1 MWYESCREA
10 SLIPCCVAIENAT
23 VNDLVLIDRDYLSR
37 VTIRRQIFD
46 EHLATVLGSTP
57 RVKPAVDELYTWMMN
72 TYLPQRFPTM
82 FTLSK
87 TSTTSSSPQNCLNNT
102 ATNETLLTTP
112 YADPSNS
119 LRTLGSH
126 IDSDMLILLPTETEP
141 TSDTNTNP
149 TYTLAGFQ
157 VCMPNG
163 FNTAS
168 KLNLTLSHI
177 HDPVPRYK
185 EKLEKSMDR
194 FFARIA
200 VGQFA
205 KRSNWTITT
214 RPDLYAASG
223 NHASDGE
230 EVVQEE
236 IDPEHAWMRCEA
248 QILWRLPQTKAL
260 VFMVKTYMYTLRQI
274 KEEGLGEDLAR
285 AIEGMEGGS
294 VPEVYQ
300 YKRGVAWGESA
311 RSYLRS

>member
-1 MWYESCREA
+1 VSTGLWYGSCKEV
-10 SLIPCCVAIENAT
+10 SLIPCCIAIENAT
-23 VNDLVLIDRDYLSR
+23 VNDLVMMDCDYLSR
-37 VTIRRQIFD
+37 VKIRRQIFD
-46 EHLATVLGSTP
+46 EHTATVLGSTP

-72 TYLPQRFPTM
+72 TYLPQRFPAI

-87 TSTTSSSPQNCLNNT
+87 TSTTSSPPQNCLHNT
-102 ATNETLLTTP
+102 ATNETLRTTP
-112 YADPSNS
+112 YTNPSDS

-126 IDSDMLILLPTETEP
+126 IDSDMLILLPTSP
-141 TSDTNTNP
+141 TDT

-194 FFARIA
+194 FFARVA
-200 VGQFA
+200 VGQYA

-223 NHASDGE
+223 NHAHDGE
-230 EVVQEE
+230 EVEQEE
-236 IDPEHAWMRCEA
+236 IDPEHAWMRCEL

-260 VFMVKTYMYTLRQI
+260 VFMVKTYMYPLRQI
-274 KEEGLGEDLAR
+274 KEEGLGEDLAM
-285 AIEGMEGGS
+285 AIEGMQAGS

-311 RSYLRS
+311 KSYLRS

>member
-1 MWYESCREA
+1 M
-10 SLIPCCVAIENAT
+10 
-23 VNDLVLIDRDYLSR
+23 IDRDYLSR
-37 VTIRRQIFD
+37 VKIRRQIFD
-46 EHLATVLGSTP
+46 EHTATVLGSTP

-72 TYLPQRFPTM
+72 TYLPQRFPTI

-87 TSTTSSSPQNCLNNT
+87 TSSTTSSPPQNTLHNT
-102 ATNETLLTTP
+102 ATHETLPTTP
-112 YADPSNS
+112 YADPSAS

-141 TSDTNTNP
+141 TSQDTNT

-177 HDPVPRYK
+177 HDPVPSYK

-200 VGQFA
+200 VGQYA

-214 RPDLYAASG
+214 SPHLYAASG
-223 NHASDGE
+223 NHAHDGE
-230 EVVQEE
+230 EVIQEE
-236 IDPEHAWMRCEA
+236 IDPEHTWMRCEL
-248 QILWRLPQTKAL
+248 QILWRLPETKAL
-260 VFMVKTYMYTLRQI
+260 VFMVKTYMYTLRQV
-274 KEEGLGEDLAR
+274 KEEGLGEELAR
-285 AIEGMEGGS
+285 AIEGMEAGS
-294 VPEVYQ
+294 VPDIYH

-311 RSYLRS
+311 KSYLRS